1 MFDDIKL
8 FIPNDISSYDMNN
21 PDYVIDILDYL
32 SLYLSETN
40 SKLIVIFSNFELLEK
55 VYSYTEEVGLF
66 DQIPVLKQT
75 RGSNNEKLLNQ
86 YNQLSQCL
94 LLGTYTFT
102 EGVNLVSEKDK
113 TLMLTK
119 LPFPVPNQDS
129 FSHFYSE
136 DLPEAVIHFRQI
148 AGRLKR
154 SEEDKGI
161 LMLFD
166 DRIINKPYKNAFL
179 KYFPEKN
186 IIHDDRTSFK
196 ALLFDL

>member
-1 MFDDIKL
+1 
-8 FIPNDISSYDMNN
+8 
-21 PDYVIDILDYL
+21 
-32 SLYLSETN
+32 
-40 SKLIVIFSNFELLEK
+40 
-55 VYSYTEEVGLF
+55 
-66 DQIPVLKQT
+66 
-75 RGSNNEKLLNQ
+75 
-86 YNQLSQCL
+86 
-94 LLGTYTFT
+94 
-102 EGVNLVSEKDK
+102 
-113 TLMLTK
+113 MLTK